1 MLKNVIFSSM
11 WLLSMNCERMVT
23 IEKLTWTEELSGDTS
38 PNQRT
43 MGNKGMLRPGVVVFV
58 RKITQIGYFTPNS
71 HL

>member
-1 MLKNVIFSSM
+1 M

-38 PNQRT
+38 PNQRA
-43 MGNKGMLRPGVVVFV
+43 MGNKGMLRLGVVVFV